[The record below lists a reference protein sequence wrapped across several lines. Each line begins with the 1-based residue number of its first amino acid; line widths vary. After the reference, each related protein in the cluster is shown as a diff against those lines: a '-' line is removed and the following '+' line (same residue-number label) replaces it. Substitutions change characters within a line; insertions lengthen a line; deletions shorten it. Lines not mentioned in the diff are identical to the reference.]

1 MFRLCNERHISML
14 NIFAYA
20 LSKRRLKNM
29 DRGRTPQNYG
39 AMQVDFIL
47 NVHYVSSATRT

>member
-39 AMQVDFIL
+39 TMQVDFIL

>member
-20 LSKRRLKNM
+20 LSKRRLKIWIE
-29 DRGRTPQNYG
+29 GRTPQNYG

-47 NVHYVSSATRT
+47 NVHYVSYATST